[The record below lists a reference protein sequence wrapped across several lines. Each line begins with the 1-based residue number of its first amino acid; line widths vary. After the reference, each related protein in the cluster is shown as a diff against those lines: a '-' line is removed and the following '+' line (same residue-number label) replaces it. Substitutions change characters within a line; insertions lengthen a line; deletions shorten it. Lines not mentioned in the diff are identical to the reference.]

1 MLNKT
6 LILLIKYI
14 PIIQMI
20 CVIVFNTMTYHN
32 MLLEYCRLSNIITGN
47 SVIATILL
55 LFCSVIFKYGVW
67 HRLIVVSNFIII
79 LIILIDRI
87 FRIPISNLELLVL
100 YYVVYSIF
108 LLLILIVNLK
118 QKRIA
123 KKHRNADSVSV

>member
-20 CVIVFNTMTYHN
+20 CVIVFNAMIYHN
-32 MLLEYCRLSNIITGN
+32 VLLKYCRLNDIITGN
-47 SVIATILL
+47 SVVATILL

-123 KKHRNADSVSV
+123 KKHRNADSANV

>member
-20 CVIVFNTMTYHN
+20 CVIVFNAMIYHN
-32 MLLEYCRLSNIITGN
+32 VLLKYCRLNDIITGN

-100 YYVVYSIF
+100 YYVLYSIF

-123 KKHRNADSVSV
+123 KKHRNADSANV

>member
-1 MLNKT
+1 
-6 LILLIKYI
+6 
-14 PIIQMI
+14 MI

-32 MLLEYCRLSNIITGN
+32 VLLKYCRLNDIITGN

>member
-20 CVIVFNTMTYHN
+20 CVIVFNAMIYHN
-32 MLLEYCRLSNIITGN
+32 VLLKYCRLNDIITGN

-123 KKHRNADSVSV
+123 KKHRNADSANV

>member
-1 MLNKT
+1 
-6 LILLIKYI
+6 
-14 PIIQMI
+14 MI

-32 MLLEYCRLSNIITGN
+32 MLLKYCRLNDIITGN

-55 LFCSVIFKYGVW
+55 SFCSVIFKYGVW